1 MKYVAEDLK
10 IDRSDSVLSSPKY
23 KFANAGTRTTAWRP
37 AHKAHIYIST
47 IAYGVP

>member
-10 IDRSDSVLSSPKY
+10 IDQSDNVSSSPKY
-23 KFANAGTRTTAWRP
+23 KFVNAGTRTTAWRP
-37 AHKAHIYIST
+37 AHEAHVYTST